1 MRQFDAAPHAINSV
15 VSDPKLDEIDRPTA
29 VDRIAQQPGL
39 ASLIGHCERAVP
51 KGWDLPRGA
60 SASGL

>member
-1 MRQFDAAPHAINSV
+1 MRHFDAAPHAINSV

-39 ASLIGHCERAVP
+39 TSLICAHG
-51 KGWDLPRGA
+51 RGA
-60 SASGL
+60 GTALHRRR